1 MKNCRLKS
9 ETKICRSIIKNSDDY
24 NTKYMKIK
32 SNSDTELPLNKTSKI
47 PTITIVVRPV
57 FLENNKNYPQVFM
70 DECLYEL

>member
-24 NTKYMKIK
+24 NIKYMKIK
-32 SNSDTELPLNKTSKI
+32 SNSDNELPLNKTSKI